1 MIQTISAV
9 VTMGLIIAWRLS
21 IVMITV
27 QPINIFCFYTRS
39 VLNNLSSKAIK
50 AQDDSSKIVAE
61 AVSNLR
67 TITSFSSQ
75 NRILKMLEKA
85 QQGPSHENIRQSWFA
100 GKLACFQSLNFCTR
114 ALHFWYGGQLV
125 SHGYITKKALFET
138 IMIFV
143 STGKVIADVAGSM
156 TNDLAKGSDAV
167 GSVFTNLDRSTK
179 I

>member
-85 QQGPSHENIRQSWFA
+85 QQGPSHENIRKILVCWYS
-100 GKLACFQSLNFCTR
+100 AC
-114 ALHFWYGGQLV
+114 
-125 SHGYITKKALFET
+125 LFPKPQ
-138 IMIFV
+138 F
-143 STGKVIADVAGSM
+143 
-156 TNDLAKGSDAV
+156 LY
-167 GSVFTNLDRSTK
+167 
-179 I
+179 